1 MTKIQ
6 QARIDSHI
14 DSLDLT
20 QDLPG
25 ILQNH
30 ATDDEVEEIKWRVQ
44 RLFED

>member
-14 DSLDLT
+14 DSLDLE

-25 ILQNH
+25 ILKSQ
-30 ATDDEVEEIKWRVQ
+30 ATDEEVDLIKARVQ
-44 RLFED
+44 KLFED